1 MFNFNKELKLR
12 ISELEKKVAETEKM
26 LISQIKENKSLK
38 WKLENPPK
46 YKVGDKIEDSI
57 ITEREYV
64 GMGFINMALNLTTIR
79 LMILNMLTTENDK
92 KALKDYLAKN
102 LGSTWRYELV
112 NTVNGDKFKRN
123 EFELMKNS
131 HTSAKVSKK

>member
-64 GMGFINMALNLTTIR
+64 GMGFINMALNPTTIR
-79 LMILNMLTTENDK
+79 LMILNMSTTENDK

-102 LGSTWRYELV
+102 FGSTWRYELV

-131 HTSAKVSKK
+131 HTFAKVSKK